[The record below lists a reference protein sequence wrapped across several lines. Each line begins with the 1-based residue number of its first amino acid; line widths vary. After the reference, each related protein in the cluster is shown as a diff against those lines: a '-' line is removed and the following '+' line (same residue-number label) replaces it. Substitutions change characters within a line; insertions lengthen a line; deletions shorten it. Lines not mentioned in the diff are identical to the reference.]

1 LEGGHSSLIDLH
13 LHTTASDGTLAPRDL
28 VARAA
33 TARLT
38 TIAVTD
44 HDTVAGIAEARTAAD
59 ALGITLVSGIE
70 ITAVESGVDVH
81 VLGYF
86 FDPESAPLA
95 AFLSAQRLDRIRR
108 VREMCNR
115 LSAVGCGV
123 DVEALIDP
131 VARGAERSIGRPAI
145 ADALVSAG
153 HARDRTD
160 AFDRL
165 IGRNAPA
172 YVPRAGVP
180 VSDVVQII
188 AAAGGV
194 ASLAHPV
201 HSGIDSLIPSLA
213 ARGLGA
219 LEVRHAD
226 HPADVENHYRAIAS
240 RLGLAV
246 SGGSDFHG
254 DDTANG
260 AAIGQVTLSREDF
273 ESLTARIPRGQ
284 RAR

>member
-1 LEGGHSSLIDLH
+1 LIDLH

-33 TARLT
+33 KARLS

-44 HDTVAGIAEARTAAD
+44 HDTIAGIKEARTAAD
-59 ALGITLVSGIE
+59 TLGITLVSGIE

-86 FDPESAPLA
+86 FDPESASLG
-95 AFLSAQRLDRIRR
+95 AFLSAQRLDRLRR
-108 VREMCNR
+108 LRDMCDK
-115 LSAVGCGV
+115 LSAMGCRV
-123 DVEALIDP
+123 DAEALIDHTSS
-131 VARGAERSIGRPAI
+131 GLERSVGRPAI
-145 ADALVSAG
+145 ADALVRAG

-165 IGRNAPA
+165 IGRNGPA
-172 YVPRAGVP
+172 YVPREGVP

-188 AAAGGV
+188 VAAGGV

-201 HSGIDSLIPSLA
+201 LSGIDSLIPSLA

-226 HPADVENHYRAIAS
+226 HSPDVEHHYRAIAS

-254 DDTANG
+254 DDTSNG
-260 AAIGQVTLSREDF
+260 AALGQVTLSREDF
-273 ESLTARIPRGQ
+273 ESLSSRIPRRQ
-284 RAR
+284 RAG